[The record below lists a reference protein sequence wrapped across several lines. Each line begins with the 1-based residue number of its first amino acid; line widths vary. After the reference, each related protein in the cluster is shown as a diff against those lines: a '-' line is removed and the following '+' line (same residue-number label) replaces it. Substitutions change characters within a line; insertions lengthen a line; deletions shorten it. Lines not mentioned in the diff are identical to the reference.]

1 MESMIYLLLMFVIT
15 ATVIGFGITIV
26 PQGNKHVVER
36 MGKYNRTLEPGL
48 NVIIP
53 LMDRV
58 AYKSITKDIV
68 LDIPSQ
74 EVITYDNVVIIANA
88 VAYININNPRKS
100 VYGIEDYEIA
110 IKNLVQTSL
119 RSIIGEMSLDDAL
132 SSREEIKSKL
142 KAGIADDIDEWGI
155 TLKTVEIQD
164 ITPSETMQKAM
175 EEQAAAERQRRA
187 KVIRAGGEKDA
198 NILEAEGRAEAA
210 KLDADATIVLADA
223 NQRAIQFISEAI
235 KDNDLPITFLLG
247 EKYIDALRKIST
259 SENSKV
265 IVLPA
270 DLPAAVKGMINQLG
284 K

>member
-247 EKYIDALRKIST
+247 EKYIDALRKISI
-259 SENSKV
+259 SDNSKV